1 MAYSMRHAHR
11 GFTLIEVAISMVIL
25 GLVLTGLVVSLSQQL
40 QQRRLLDTRTALKDA
55 SDALMAFVSANARLP
70 CPATVASN
78 GLESMVPGPTA
89 GVCTNAAGFLPA
101 VTLGLPNLDRNGL
114 LNDGWADGSTHDNAS
129 PAINYPRAIRY
140 SVALL
145 LATGPAQNYALT
157 KPSLGGPG
165 ITRTRAAVGA
175 TLAVP
180 PTTPGNSNGLFVCR
194 SLVGIA
200 ATPNRCGTA
209 ANSLAL
215 NAVAVIW
222 SQGPTGIDRLGN
234 SLDENQNA
242 GQLTGAGVART
253 FVMHDPT
260 GPAAASGRFDDVV
273 SWVSWGAVADKLWAA
288 AGVP

>member
-1 MAYSMRHAHR
+1 MTYSMRHAHR

-70 CPATVASN
+70 CPAIVASN
-78 GLESMVPGPTA
+78 GLESMVAGPVP

-129 PAINYPRAIRY
+129 ATINYPRAIRY

-145 LATGPAQNYALT
+145 LATGAAQNYALT
-157 KPSLGGPG
+157 KPSLGGPSP
-165 ITRTRAAVGA
+165 TRTRAAVGA
-175 TLAVP
+175 TLALP
-180 PTTPGNSNGLFVCR
+180 PAAGGGNGLFVCR
-194 SLVGIA
+194 SRVGIA
-200 ATPNRCGTA
+200 ATLNRCGTP

-215 NAVAVIW
+215 DVVAVIW
-222 SQGPTGIDRLGN
+222 SQGPTGTDRLGS

-242 GQLTGAGVART
+242 GALTGAGVAGA

-273 SWVSWGAVADKLWAA
+273 SWISWGTVADKLWTA